1 MLVGVSVTFIKSSWH
16 KVYVWEGIDPFRF
29 DILRLIRWLVE
40 ALPFNSLYW
49 AQTYCVCVRVLIFEV
64 LREIW
69 SPVLRFQSDELVWTS
84 IFWWIGTWSKGA
96 LRYFWLSNS
105 DWHITFYPL
114 QMLVIYNWLDSVLLF
129 LSMLAIFPFPMSQH
143 LLWNSRHHHHLRL
156 SSSLVIIPARQS
168 KADRLRRI
176 DSRVIKVSKG

>member
-49 AQTYCVCVRVLIFEV
+49 TQTYCVCVRVLIFEV

-84 IFWWIGTWSKGA
+84 IFCWIGTWSKGA
-96 LRYFWLSNS
+96 LRYLIIEFRLAHHLLSFANAS
-105 DWHITFYPL
+105 HL
-114 QMLVIYNWLDSVLLF
+114 QLTWFRSPFLVDVGY
-129 LSMLAIFPFPMSQH
+129 FPFSYVPTS
-143 LLWNSRHHHHLRL
+143 
-156 SSSLVIIPARQS
+156 VV
-168 KADRLRRI
+168 K
-176 DSRVIKVSKG
+176 

>member
-49 AQTYCVCVRVLIFEV
+49 TQTYCVCVRVLIFEV

-69 SPVLRFQSDELVWTS
+69 SPVLHFQSDELVWTS
-84 IFWWIGTWSKGA
+84 IFCWIGTWSKGA
-96 LRYFWLSNS
+96 LRYLIIEFRLAHHFLS
-105 DWHITFYPL
+105 L

-168 KADRLRRI
+168 KAARLRRI